1 MVPEVHKSSKMKGR
15 PHGRIMH
22 RGCGRTSSPL
32 HLSPKSLL
40 WEASDFIFP
49 AFQKTRD
56 IMPEVIPASGCWR
69 LCLSVL
75 KLVAAVTCRKPT
87 ELSSINSF
95 ICQFSKHLLNTY
107 SCKYINE
114 QNGQNLCPPW
124 GSLCSSWSQA
134 IRPKIIELYF
144 EGRLEI
150 EFDERTWKK
159 EESRFSVRLLAWRES
174 CHLLIWG
181 KP

>member
-32 HLSPKSLL
+32 HLSPALFSEKLAILSFLL
-40 WEASDFIFP
+40 SRRPEALCLRSFLRVV
-49 AFQKTRD
+49 A
-56 IMPEVIPASGCWR
+56 WR

-114 QNGQNLCPPW
+114 QNGQNLCLPW

-150 EFDERTWKK
+150 QFDERTWKK
-159 EESRFSVRLLAWRES
+159 EELRFSVRLLAWRES
-174 CHLLIWG
+174 CHLLTWG